1 MRVKYKIYFFLKI
14 RDLECQYPEGANRS
28 FIFVYMSKF
37 ILLQTLL
44 HICSGHETT
53 LLRAAKDPQLDR
65 LDKLATSVNQL
76 ETTTSSNVQQ
86 NVASSSID
94 PSTTRFQTT
103 EMNVQDA
110 KEIKD
115 RIQATRT
122 KLQQVETKI
131 QDYKLKSKETTSSST
146 SQEKNTVS
154 DDDKQNSAAKLSDAP
169 SDRPLHNSETVQSV
183 EREADHAVHELNR
196 FGNSR
201 KTQIASVPTAG
212 VARSVSVSQSNP
224 SNPMN
229 PSVASAA
236 STSVP
241 SNAAAAASAASA
253 ARTTAVTQAPAQTP
267 TSFAA
272 SIPPIEAGELEFPQ
286 FPEAGTSQ
294 ATRQDDASTEDAWAE
309 TDAMAERMSEGGGGS
324 MGAQFMPPNQQQ
336 QQMDPRMMQQ

>member
-1 MRVKYKIYFFLKI
+1 
-14 RDLECQYPEGANRS
+14 
-28 FIFVYMSKF
+28 MSKGVF

-65 LDKLATSVNQL
+65 LDKLSTAVNQL

-94 PSTTRFQTT
+94 PSTTRFQTA

-110 KEIKD
+110 KDIKD

-122 KLQQVETKI
+122 KLQQVEAKI

-146 SQEKNTVS
+146 SQEKNTEVKNTVSS

-241 SNAAAAASAASA
+241 SNAAAAAAAVASA
-253 ARTTAVTQAPAQTP
+253 TRTTVATQAPAQTP

-286 FPEAGTSQ
+286 FPEAGTSE

-336 QQMDPRMMQQ
+336 QQIDPRMMQQ

>member
-1 MRVKYKIYFFLKI
+1 
-14 RDLECQYPEGANRS
+14 
-28 FIFVYMSKF
+28 MSKF

-146 SQEKNTVS
+146 SQEKNTEVKNTVS

-201 KTQIASVPTAG
+201 KTQIASVPPTAG

-236 STSVP
+236 SASVP
-241 SNAAAAASAASA
+241 SNAAAAVTAAASA
-253 ARTTAVTQAPAQTP
+253 ARTTAATQAPVQTP

-336 QQMDPRMMQQ
+336 HQQQQMDPRMMQQ

>member
-1 MRVKYKIYFFLKI
+1 
-14 RDLECQYPEGANRS
+14 
-28 FIFVYMSKF
+28 MSKGVF

-65 LDKLATSVNQL
+65 LDKLSTAVNQL

-94 PSTTRFQTT
+94 PSTTRFQTA

-110 KEIKD
+110 KDIKD

-122 KLQQVETKI
+122 KLQQVEAKI

-146 SQEKNTVS
+146 SQVQNTEVKNTVSS

-241 SNAAAAASAASA
+241 SNAAVVAAAVASA
-253 ARTTAVTQAPAQTP
+253 TRTTVATQAPAQTP

-286 FPEAGTSQ
+286 FPEAGTSE

-336 QQMDPRMMQQ
+336 QQIDPRMMQQ

>member
-1 MRVKYKIYFFLKI
+1 
-14 RDLECQYPEGANRS
+14 
-28 FIFVYMSKF
+28 MSKGVF

-44 HICSGHETT
+44 HICSGRETT

-65 LDKLATSVNQL
+65 LDKLSTAVNQL

-201 KTQIASVPTAG
+201 KTQIASVPPTAG

-236 STSVP
+236 SASVP
-241 SNAAAAASAASA
+241 SNAAAAILEGLPPGN
-253 ARTTAVTQAPAQTP
+253 TAVTAQRGVQPDT
-267 TSFAA
+267 
-272 SIPPIEAGELEFPQ
+272 
-286 FPEAGTSQ
+286 
-294 ATRQDDASTEDAWAE
+294 
-309 TDAMAERMSEGGGGS
+309 
-324 MGAQFMPPNQQQ
+324 
-336 QQMDPRMMQQ
+336 